1 MRSDC
6 RACAR
11 LGATKPPHQCGDGLL
26 DGQIH
31 RVSFSVGVKIN
42 RMTTAQEH
50 ESPADPVRATLGN
63 FASWSEL
70 LPLWQRDALR
80 RLYAD
85 CELSAKDLD
94 ELSLLCRQPHGLI
107 SDVETAST
115 PRVLGPTDLPASV
128 TSNASVTLNSIA
140 NAKNVNAL
148 ADDQTLNFAE
158 TGLTVIYGDN
168 GAGKSGYS
176 RILKRACRARDQE
189 DILPNAY
196 DGDLSESA
204 AATIHYS
211 VGGVGQNPV
220 SWRDGAAAADPLAEI
235 SVFDCKCAAVH
246 VDGTND
252 LAYTPLPLQLLESL
266 AQVCLEIAGRL
277 KRERAALDSQTPGFR
292 KRPLSHAETAVTHLL
307 ETLSHSTALNAVQ
320 ELGTLSTPEREILE
334 RLKRDLGSDP
344 LKRIAKVTATKNR
357 VVALQALVERAER
370 ILAPGTFAELKQL
383 IGSAKETEAAAKFAA
398 AKAFGNEPLPQ
409 VGSEVWKKLWE
420 AARDFSQEAYPTTTF
435 PKVSDG
441 AVCLLCQQDLSPEA
455 AERFTRFEDFVRQR
469 AQQLAEAAK
478 RKVVEYKQHLAGPP
492 ITKEHLK
499 EAIMLLRDD
508 LGRPAICTDVVRCLI
523 RARVRL
529 RTLSKLNKIE
539 RELPSSQTDESS
551 KLRELASTA
560 DARVIEL
567 QKSLDPK
574 ERSLQEKRLHELE
587 DRAWLSTI
595 FEEVKDEIARLKKLA
610 AFDAAIRDTDTGRI
624 TRKATDVSR
633 LLVTNRLRDAFA
645 AEVLALGVSDRR
657 IELAQ
662 EYSGYGASRFR
673 ITLIRNPA
681 AKVARLFSEGE
692 HRCVALAAFLAE
704 LATAHNR
711 SGVILDDPVSSLD
724 HVYRGAV
731 VRRLVKEAHQGR
743 QVIVFTHDIAF
754 LMELDEASRSA
765 GLTPRYASINRSDER
780 CGICIE
786 GAPHKAQPV
795 QELLRKADE
804 RIQSA
809 EPAYKLGQAEKWSDA
824 VKLITSCLRDAWE
837 LALEKVVAPVV
848 QRYSN
853 KVHPGGLRKLVMIN
867 EGDYADFKA
876 GYDFCCTFCHTDS
889 AAVNRPAP
897 SPDELRAEVRRAR
910 DWLKSVRGRQEKNG

>member
-1 MRSDC
+1 MP
-6 RACAR
+6 
-11 LGATKPPHQCGDGLL
+11 GAEKEG
-26 DGQIH
+26 
-31 RVSFSVGVKIN
+31 
-42 RMTTAQEH
+42 
-50 ESPADPVRATLGN
+50 SPADPIRAALGD

-70 LPLWQRDALR
+70 LPLWQRDALK

-107 SDVETAST
+107 SEGESALT
-115 PRVLGPTDLPASV
+115 PRLLEPRDVPASIA
-128 TSNASVTLNSIA
+128 SDASVTLNSIG
-140 NAKNVNAL
+140 NARNVNAL

-158 TGLTVIYGDN
+158 RGLTVIYGDN

-196 DGDLSESA
+196 DGSVLD
-204 AATIHYS
+204 AATAMIRYS
-211 VGGVGQNPV
+211 VGGVEQNPV
-220 SWRDGAAAADPLAEI
+220 SWRDGVPTEDALAEI

-266 AQVCLEIAGRL
+266 AQVCLEIGGRL
-277 KRERAALDSQTPGFR
+277 KRERAALDAQLPGFR
-292 KRPLSHAETAVTHLL
+292 KRPVSHANTAVAHLL
-307 ETLSHSTALNAVQ
+307 ETLTHSTPVDAVQ
-320 ELGTLSTPEREILE
+320 ALATLSEPEQETLE
-334 RLKRDLGSDP
+334 QLKRDLASDP
-344 LKRIAKVTATKNR
+344 LKRIAKVSAAKQR
-357 VVALQALVERAER
+357 VLALQTVVERAER
-370 ILAPGTFAELKQL
+370 ILAPATFAELKQL
-383 IGSAKETEAAAKFAA
+383 IVTAKETDEAAKLAA

-409 VGSEVWKKLWE
+409 VGSAVWKRLWE
-420 AARDFSQEAYPTTTF
+420 AAREFSQEAYQTVAF
-435 PKVSDG
+435 PNVSDG
-441 AVCLLCQQDLSPEA
+441 AVCVLCQQELGAEA
-455 AERFTRFEDFVRQR
+455 AGRFTRFEDFVRQR
-469 AQQLAEAAK
+469 AQQVAETAK
-478 RKVVEYKQHLAGPP
+478 RKVAEFKQQLTNAP

-508 LGRPAICTDVVRCLI
+508 LERPATCTDVVRCLI

-529 RTLSKLNKIE
+529 RTLSKLVSIG
-539 RELPSSQTDESS
+539 RESLSSHTEASS
-551 KLRELASTA
+551 KLRELATMA
-560 DARVIEL
+560 ETRLVGL
-567 QKSLDPK
+567 RKSLDPIQ
-574 ERSLQEKRLHELE
+574 RSTQEKRLHELQ

-595 FEEVKDEIARLKKLA
+595 LEDVKEEIARLKKLA

-624 TRKATDVSR
+624 TRKATEVSR

-645 AEVLALGVSDRR
+645 MEVFALGVSDRR

-662 EYSGYGASRFR
+662 EYSGYGASKFK
-673 ITLIRNPA
+673 IALIRNPD
-681 AKVARLFSEGE
+681 AKVARVLSEGE

-704 LATAHNR
+704 LATATNR
-711 SGVILDDPVSSLD
+711 SGVIFDDPVSSLD
-724 HVYRGAV
+724 HIYREAV
-731 VRRLVKEAHQGR
+731 VRRLVKEAEGGR

-754 LMELDEASRSA
+754 LMELDEAARNA
-765 GLTPRYASINRSDER
+765 GTTPRYASINRSAER

-786 GAPHKAQPV
+786 GAPHKARPV
-795 QELLRKADE
+795 QELLRKAE
-804 RIQSA
+804 EQIQSV
-809 EPAYKLGQAEKWSDA
+809 ESAYTSGQAEKWSDA

-867 EGDYADFKA
+867 EADYTDFKA
-876 GYDFCCTFCHTDS
+876 GYDFCCTYCHTDS

-897 SPDELRAEVRRAR
+897 TPDQLRSEVRRAR
-910 DWLKSVRGRQEKNG
+910 DWLKTVQGRQNKNP